1 MVLQTPRLPTAASW
15 IPLHMHTMSDWLA
28 LLFNNGFPP
37 SAAGTQGTTLLAWV
51 EVGAGLLLWL
61 SFSAMPAML
70 VLAWARRRGTEVP
83 RIYWLLAALAL
94 LCGMGHLVQAISF
107 WLPLYGMAA
116 ALKLATALL
125 ACTTALALWRY
136 VPSALRLPS
145 MARENALL
153 QQEVAR
159 LLERQS
165 ALEAQ
170 RAAAAAASQA
180 KSQFVAHMSHEI
192 RTPMTAILGYSD
204 VLLSTIEQPE
214 LLDAAR
220 TIKRNS
226 EHLLEILNDILDF
239 SKIEAGR
246 LDIERVRCSPHQILS
261 DVVALLRV
269 RAAAKGLVL
278 RLDSDGPLPEAI
290 STDPTRLR
298 QILMNLVG
306 NAIKFTEAGEVRV
319 VARTIRNSGGPWR
332 LQVDVIDTGIGI
344 EPEQMRRLFQPFSQ
358 ADASTTRTYGGTGL
372 GLAISRRL
380 ARLLG
385 GDLSA
390 ASVPGQGSTFTL
402 TIDAGS
408 LEGVPLVAL
417 QEGVGQGAP
426 QPPAAEDGTSG
437 LLRGRR
443 ILVADDAPDNR
454 RLVACIL
461 KRAGAE
467 VYLAEN
473 GRQVVEMALS
483 TQEGW
488 GRRWYDRPRHYD
500 AVLMD
505 VQMPLL
511 DGCEATR
518 FLRRRGFEQP
528 IIALTAHALDE
539 DRRKC
544 LEAGCTAFAAKP
556 VQREELLRLIASL
569 LPPAEADAT
578 HQDGP
583 QQTPTAARAAPL
595 GKDAASPLAGSM
607 PELAGTAPATVASLH
622 SASQPS

>member
-28 LLFNNGFPP
+28 LLFDSGFPP

-61 SFSAMPAML
+61 SFAAMPAML
-70 VLAWARRRGTEVP
+70 VLAWARRHGTEVP

-125 ACTTALALWRY
+125 ACTSALALWPY

-239 SKIEAGR
+239 PKIEAGR

-278 RLDSDGPLPEAI
+278 RLDSAGPLPEAI

-332 LQVDVIDTGIGI
+332 LQVDVVDTGIGI

-385 GDLSA
+385 GGLECGERA
-390 ASVPGQGSTFTL
+390 RPGKHIYPDHRCRL
-402 TIDAGS
+402 AG
-408 LEGVPLVAL
+408 GR
-417 QEGVGQGAP
+417 AP
-426 QPPAAEDGTSG
+426 DG
-437 LLRGRR
+437 LARGRR
-443 ILVADDAPDNR
+443 PGGATA
-454 RLVACIL
+454 
-461 KRAGAE
+461 AG
-467 VYLAEN
+467 
-473 GRQVVEMALS
+473 
-483 TQEGW
+483 
-488 GRRWYDRPRHYD
+488 GRRWYQRAAPGPPHPGGRRRPGQPPPGGLHLEACWGRGLPRRKRSSGGGDGAFH
-500 AVLMD
+500 AGGLGP
-505 VQMPLL
+505 PLVRS
-511 DGCEATR
+511 TPP
-518 FLRRRGFEQP
+518 LRRRADGRANAAARWLRGDTLLAPARFR
-528 IIALTAHALDE
+528 TAHHRPHSPRP
-539 DRRKC
+539 RRRPPQVPGSRLHRVC
-544 LEAGCTAFAAKP
+544 RQTRAA
-556 VQREELLRLIASL
+556 RRA
-569 LPPAEADAT
+569 AEADRLA
-578 HQDGP
+578 
-583 QQTPTAARAAPL
+583 AAPR
-595 GKDAASPLAGSM
+595 GGGCHTPGWPAADSHCGQS
-607 PELAGTAPATVASLH
+607 
-622 SASQPS
+622 SASW